1 METIKTDLLIIGAGS
16 GGLSVAAG
24 AVQMGASVVLVER
37 GEMGGDCLNYGCVPS
52 KALIAAAS
60 RAHAPDVSGAFGVDL
75 AGARV
80 DWPRVRA
87 HVQETIA
94 RIAPVDSQER
104 FEGLGVR
111 VIRAQARFVSE
122 REVEAGSHRILAR
135 RIVLATGSAP
145 AVPPVAGLSD
155 VSYLTNETLWE
166 LQELPAHL
174 LILGGGP
181 IGMEMAQAF
190 RRLGAQVTVVE
201 GARALGRED
210 PEMAEIVLDH
220 LRGEGVTILEGE
232 TVTAASQ
239 QGSAIE
245 LRLDSGKILTGSH
258 LLVAAGRRAYTEG
271 LGLEAAGI
279 ETTQTGIK
287 VDAGLR
293 TTNRKVYAIG
303 DAAGGLQFTHL
314 AGYHAGIV
322 IRSALFGLPV
332 KASSHHI
339 PRATYTR
346 PELAHVGLTEVEARQ
361 RYGDRLEVLREA
373 LQHNDR
379 AIAERET
386 AGLAKVMVHKGRP
399 VGATIVGA
407 QAGDLISTWALAIS
421 AKMKIGQIA
430 GMVAP
435 YPTLGELNK
444 RVAGSYFTPRL
455 FENRT
460 VKAVTR
466 TVQRLLP

>member
-1 METIKTDLLIIGAGS
+1 MEEIKTDLLIIGAGS

-24 AVQMGASVVLVER
+24 AVQMGAKVVLVER

-52 KALIAAAS
+52 KALIAAAAQ
-60 RAHAPDVSGAFGVDL
+60 AHAPGQAAAFGVDVVP
-75 AGARV
+75 ARV
-80 DWPRVRA
+80 DWLRVRA
-87 HVQETIA
+87 HLRQTIA

-111 VIRAQARFVSE
+111 VIRAHARFISE
-122 REVEAGSHRILAR
+122 REVEAGAHRIRAR
-135 RIVLATGSAP
+135 RIVLATGSSP
-145 AVPPVAGLSD
+145 FVPPVQGLED
-155 VSYLTNETLWE
+155 VPYLTNETLWDIE
-166 LQELPAHL
+166 DLPSHL

-201 GARALGRED
+201 GAKALGRED
-210 PEMAEIVLDH
+210 PEMAAIVLDH
-220 LRGEGVTILEGE
+220 MRSEGVTILEGE
-232 TVTAASQ
+232 TVSEARRD
-239 QGSAIE
+239 GGAIE
-245 LRLDSGKILTGSH
+245 LLLQSGKRLTGSH
-258 LLVAAGRRAYTEG
+258 LLVAAGRRANTEG
-271 LGLEAAGI
+271 LGLDVAGI
-279 ETTQTGIK
+279 ETSKTGIA

-293 TTNRKVYAIG
+293 TSNRKVYAIG
-303 DAAGGLQFTHL
+303 DAAGGLQFTHV

-322 IRSALFGLPV
+322 IRSALFGLPAR
-332 KASSHHI
+332 ASDSHI
-339 PRATYTR
+339 PRATYTK

-361 RYGDRLEVLREA
+361 RYGDKLEVLREA
-373 LQHNDR
+373 VQHNDR

-386 AGLAKVMVHKGRP
+386 VGLIKVMVHKGRP
-399 VGATIVGA
+399 VGASIVAA
-407 QAGDLISTWALAIS
+407 QAGDLISTWALALSSGVKIS
-421 AKMKIGQIA
+421 QLA

-435 YPTLGELNK
+435 YPTMGELNK

>member
-24 AVQMGASVVLVER
+24 AAQMGARVVLVER

-52 KALIAAAS
+52 KALIAAADQ
-60 RAHAPDVSGAFGVDL
+60 AHAPETSAAFGIDL
-75 AGARV
+75 APPKV

-87 HVQETIA
+87 HVHETIA
-94 RIAPVDSQER
+94 RIAPVDSQAR
-104 FEGLGVR
+104 FEGLGVQ
-111 VIRAQARFVSE
+111 VIREHARFVSE
-122 REVEAGSHRILAR
+122 REVEAGRYRIAAR

-145 AVPPVAGLSD
+145 AVPPVSGLAD
-155 VSYLTNETLWE
+155 VPYLTNETLWD
-166 LQELPAHL
+166 LQELPSHL

-190 RRLGAQVTVVE
+190 RRLGSQVTVVE

-210 PEMAEIVLDH
+210 AEMAAIVLDH
-220 LRGEGVTILEGE
+220 LRGEGVTILERE
-232 TVTAASQ
+232 TVSSATR
-239 QGSAIE
+239 QGGAIE
-245 LRLDSGKILTGSH
+245 LRLAGGGSLTGSH
-258 LLVAAGRRAYTEG
+258 LLVAAGRRPNTEG
-271 LGLEAAGI
+271 LGLAEAGI
-279 ETTQTGIK
+279 ETTKTGIR

-293 TTNRKVYAIG
+293 TTNRRVYAIG

-322 IRSALFGLPV
+322 LRSALFGLPA
-332 KASSHHI
+332 KASTEHV

-379 AIAERET
+379 AIAGRET
-386 AGLAKVMVHKGRP
+386 AGLAKVMVHRGRP

-407 QAGDLISTWALAIS
+407 QAGDLIATWALAIS
-421 AKMKIGQIA
+421 AGVKIAQVA
-430 GMVAP
+430 GMIAP